1 MLSALLQSTVRESP
15 CHRINP
21 DFFICFPSSVTD
33 TMAMGK
39 IICLALALLL
49 TSTTAFSGEL
59 ATPEGDHVP
68 ASLKKLQEKILAREA
83 AKKGD
88 SGIGKSHREKKV
100 NVYSALY
107 PFDSSRSFLS

>member
-1 MLSALLQSTVRESP
+1 
-15 CHRINP
+15 
-21 DFFICFPSSVTD
+21 
-33 TMAMGK
+33 MAMGK

-59 ATPEGDHVP
+59 ATPERQGDHVP

-83 AKKGD
+83 AKGD
-88 SGIGKSHREKKV
+88 NGIGKSHREKKV

-107 PFDSSRSFLS
+107 PFDSSRSFLSKNIAQL

>member
-1 MLSALLQSTVRESP
+1 
-15 CHRINP
+15 
-21 DFFICFPSSVTD
+21 
-33 TMAMGK
+33 MAMGK

-59 ATPEGDHVP
+59 ATPERQGDHVP

-107 PFDSSRSFLS
+107 PFDSSRSFLSKNIAQL